1 MAVLL
6 VRAGSGHR
14 IKKHGRID
22 SKRAGLSYPEP
33 RGRSTDDERA
43 APTRRNVEPRKSPR
57 PTLARVASRAGVSPS
72 TASLVFSGSGPV
84 SEATKER
91 VLSAAAELDYAGPD
105 PRARSLRRGR
115 SGIVGVVVDERMLHA
130 FRDPI
135 KIAMLDGI
143 ADVLGGVD
151 AGILLLT
158 ETGDGAGLLAT
169 APVDAMILVA
179 CSPSVDDSVAVLRR
193 RGVPVVVVEGLSEL
207 SGAVISLDNRE
218 ASRTLAEHLRELGHR
233 RVAVVSLPFAKD
245 RRRGPIPAEWRASP
259 SITPVDR
266 LLGVQDVFP
275 EALVVAAAAS
285 SVDEGVAAGRTLLQ
299 GEEAPTAVIAQSDL
313 LAAGVILAA
322 QERGLRV
329 PEDLSVVGFDGVQ
342 VPGLA
347 AEYDLT
353 TMAQP
358 AVEKGRAA
366 GRAAVALLANE
377 EAEAVCF
384 HAVFHRGNTSAPPR

>member
-1 MAVLL
+1 MESSKAGEAGGAVQAS
-6 VRAGSGHR
+6 RAPEAGGAGEPDGAGRASGS
-14 IKKHGRID
+14 
-22 SKRAGLSYPEP
+22 P
-33 RGRSTDDERA
+33 
-43 APTRRNVEPRKSPR
+43 APTSR

-72 TASLVFSGSGPV
+72 TASLVFSGAGPV
-84 SEATKER
+84 AAATRER
-91 VLSAAAELDYAGPD
+91 VLLAAAELDYAGPD
-105 PRARSLRRGR
+105 PRAQSLRRGR
-115 SGIVGVVVDERMLHA
+115 SGIVGVVVDERVLHA

-143 ADVLGGVD
+143 ADVLGGAD

-158 ETGDGAGLLAT
+158 ETEGGSGLLAT
-169 APVDAMILVA
+169 APVDAMILVG

-193 RGVPVVVVEGLSEL
+193 RGVPVVVVEGVSDL
-207 SGAVISLDNRE
+207 GTAVVSLDNRE
-218 ASRTLAEHLRELGHR
+218 ATRTLAEHLRELGHE

-245 RRRGPIPAEWRASP
+245 RRRGPIPADWRSSP
-259 SITPVDR
+259 SITAVER
-266 LLGVQDVFP
+266 LLGAQDVFGDP
-275 EALVVAAAAS
+275 EVVAAGAS
-285 SVDEGVAAGRTLLQ
+285 TVDEGAAAGRALLDVA
-299 GEEAPTAVIAQSDL
+299 EPPTAVIAQSDL

-322 QERGLRV
+322 EQLGLRV
-329 PEDLSVVGFDGVQ
+329 PGDVSVVGFDGVQ

-366 GRAAVALLANE
+366 ARAVLALIAGD

-384 HAVFHRGNTSAPPR
+384 EAVFHRGTTSAPLR

>member
-1 MAVLL
+1 MESSKAVESK
-6 VRAGSGHR
+6 SG
-14 IKKHGRID
+14 G
-22 SKRAGLSYPEP
+22 
-33 RGRSTDDERA
+33 
-43 APTRRNVEPRKSPR
+43 APTSR

-84 SEATKER
+84 AASTRER
-91 VLSAAAELDYAGPD
+91 VLQAAAELDYAGPD
-105 PRARSLRRGR
+105 PRAQSLRRGR
-115 SGIVGVVVDERMLHA
+115 SGIVGVVVDERVLHA

-143 ADVLGGVD
+143 ADVLGGAD

-158 ETGDGAGLLAT
+158 ETEGGSGLLAT
-169 APVDAMILVA
+169 APVDAMILVG

-193 RGVPVVVVEGLSEL
+193 RGVPVVVVEGVSDL
-207 SGAVISLDNRE
+207 GTAVVSLDNRE
-218 ASRTLAEHLRELGHR
+218 ATRTLAEHLRELGHE

-245 RRRGPIPAEWRASP
+245 RRRGPIPADWRASP
-259 SITPVDR
+259 SITAVER
-266 LLGVQDVFP
+266 LLGAQDVFGD
-275 EALVVAAAAS
+275 LNVVAAGAS
-285 SVDEGVAAGRTLLQ
+285 TVDEGVAAGQALL
-299 GEEAPTAVIAQSDL
+299 GADEPPTAVIAQSDL

-322 QERGLRV
+322 ERLGLRV
-329 PEDLSVVGFDGVQ
+329 PADVSVVGFDGVQ

-366 GRAAVALLANE
+366 ARAVLALIAGD
-377 EAEAVCF
+377 EAEPVRF
-384 HAVFHRGNTSAPPR
+384 TSVFHIGTTSAPPADSPRRER

>member
-1 MAVLL
+1 M
-6 VRAGSGHR
+6 
-14 IKKHGRID
+14 
-22 SKRAGLSYPEP
+22 EP
-33 RGRSTDDERA
+33 H
-43 APTRRNVEPRKSPR
+43 KSPR

-72 TASLVFSGSGPV
+72 TASLVFSGAGPV
-84 SEATKER
+84 SDATKER
-91 VLSAAAELDYAGPD
+91 VLRAAAELDYAGPD

-115 SGIVGVVVDERMLHA
+115 SGIVGVVVDERVLHA

-143 ADVLGGVD
+143 ADVLGGID

-158 ETGDGAGLLAT
+158 ETGDGSGLLAT
-169 APVDAMILVA
+169 APVDATILVA
-179 CSPSVDDSVAVLRR
+179 CSPSIDDSVALLRR
-193 RGVPVVVVEGLSEL
+193 RGVPVVVVEGASVLG
-207 SGAVISLDNRE
+207 GAVVSLDNRA
-218 ASRTLAEHLRELGHR
+218 ASRTVAEHLRELGHE
-233 RVAVVSLPFAKD
+233 RVGVVSLPFAKD
-245 RRRGPIPAEWRASP
+245 RRRGPIPAEWRSSP

-275 EALVVAAAAS
+275 DGRVVAAAAS
-285 SVDEGVAAGRTLLQ
+285 TVEEGIVAGRALLDAAR
-299 GEEAPTAVIAQSDL
+299 APTAIVAQSDL

-322 QERGLRV
+322 EERGLRV
-329 PEDLSVVGFDGVQ
+329 PQDVSVVGFDGVQ

-366 GRAAVALLANE
+366 GRAAIALLAGE
-377 EAEAVCF
+377 EAETVCF
-384 HAVFHRGNTSAPPR
+384 RATFHRGNTSAPPR

>member
-14 IKKHGRID
+14 IERHGRID

-91 VLSAAAELDYAGPD
+91 VLRAASELDYAGPD

-169 APVDAMILVA
+169 APVDAMILVG

-207 SGAVISLDNRE
+207 GGAVISLDNRE
-218 ASRTLAEHLRELGHR
+218 ASRTLAEHLRELGHE

-245 RRRGPIPAEWRASP
+245 RRRGAIPAGWRASP

-275 EALVVAAAAS
+275 EASVVAAAAS
-285 SVDEGVAAGRTLLQ
+285 SVDEGVAAGRTLLE
-299 GEEAPTAVIAQSDL
+299 GAERPTAVVAQSDL

-322 QERGLRV
+322 EERGLRV

-366 GRAAVALLANE
+366 GRAAVALLADE